1 MQRLDAR
8 AIQDFFHP
16 QLTIQAVDLL
26 ATFLAFSKL
35 PLAPLRN
42 RSEWGGYM
50 WWGQSADTLQNASCR
65 NIFHGPLPPEAWRDR
80 TVRQR
85 DGVNLSEQR
94 LRPNT
99 FRREQAP
106 VFIGDAVSNHL
117 LRCKT
122 LLTEFF
128 QLPYRPVSAL
138 LRSNRF
144 SQCLPELN
152 PLMPECFRQ
161 PVRQPR

>member
-1 MQRLDAR
+1 
-8 AIQDFFHP
+8 
-16 QLTIQAVDLL
+16 
-26 ATFLAFSKL
+26 
-35 PLAPLRN
+35 
-42 RSEWGGYM
+42 M
-50 WWGQSADTLQNASCR
+50 WRGQSADAFQNAACR

-99 FRREQAP
+99 FRREQAL

-128 QLPYRPVSAL
+128 QFPYRPVSAL

-144 SQCLPELN
+144 SQCLSEPD

-161 PVRQPR
+161 PIGQLNSLRLEFFRRSFLARGRSVFRSSSSSSSGNAF